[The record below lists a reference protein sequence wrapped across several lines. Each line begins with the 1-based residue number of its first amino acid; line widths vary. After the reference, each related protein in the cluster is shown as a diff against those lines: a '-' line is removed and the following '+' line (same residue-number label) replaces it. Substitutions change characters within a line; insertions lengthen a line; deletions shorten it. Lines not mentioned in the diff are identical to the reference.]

1 MYPLPPVVRSTVAS
15 WQTTRCPSAVAWT
28 SSSSAEAPAARARRM
43 AQSVLEGPSRAPPWW
58 AKARTRRSSQG
69 FRPTVR
75 RYRGPLMDHALLEA
89 IAALRHAFEDAL
101 LERQAAVDERFQVD
115 ILGGDM
121 SFETS
126 YCLPGE
132 GATPRVRADI
142 GLEWP
147 TWSQAAYRSW
157 AIGEGFDEPPEL
169 ILEVTLRL
177 QRLVAPPDPRVALGL
192 LPEEIHALGSGCD
205 TLERA
210 DPSVEQVFGKPPE
223 VAECSLEVT

>member
-1 MYPLPPVVRSTVAS
+1 
-15 WQTTRCPSAVAWT
+15 
-28 SSSSAEAPAARARRM
+28 
-43 AQSVLEGPSRAPPWW
+43 
-58 AKARTRRSSQG
+58 
-69 FRPTVR
+69 
-75 RYRGPLMDHALLEA
+75 MDHALLEA
-89 IAALRHAFEDAL
+89 IAALRHAFDDAL

-121 SFETS
+121 SFDTS
-126 YCLPGE
+126 YSLPGE
-132 GATPRVRADI
+132 GPTPRVRADI

-177 QRLVAPPDPRVALGL
+177 QRLVAPPDPRLALGL
-192 LPEEIHALGSGCD
+192 LPPEIHALGLGCD

-210 DPSVEQVFGKPPE
+210 EPTVEQVYSTPPD
-223 VAECSLEVT
+223 ASECSLEVTYDGALRLDEPVLESPEAMRACFAPLARWVASTLVRLGDLPLEFLPEEETEAEASD

>member
-1 MYPLPPVVRSTVAS
+1 MPCWRPSPPSATPSRTPSWSARPLWTSASRCPGSAARRERST
-15 WQTTRCPSAVAWT
+15 
-28 SSSSAEAPAARARRM
+28 
-43 AQSVLEGPSRAPPWW
+43 
-58 AKARTRRSSQG
+58 
-69 FRPTVR
+69 
-75 RYRGPLMDHALLEA
+75 
-89 IAALRHAFEDAL
+89 
-101 LERQAAVDERFQVD
+101 
-115 ILGGDM
+115 
-121 SFETS
+121 
-126 YCLPGE
+126 
-132 GATPRVRADI
+132 TPRVRADI

-223 VAECSLEVT
+223 VAECSLEVTYEGTLRLDEPVLESPDALQNTFAPLARWVASTLVRLGDLPFEFLPEEESEAEASD

>member
-1 MYPLPPVVRSTVAS
+1 
-15 WQTTRCPSAVAWT
+15 
-28 SSSSAEAPAARARRM
+28 
-43 AQSVLEGPSRAPPWW
+43 
-58 AKARTRRSSQG
+58 
-69 FRPTVR
+69 
-75 RYRGPLMDHALLEA
+75 MDHALLEA

-126 YCLPGE
+126 YSLPGE
-132 GATPRVRADI
+132 GPAPRVRADI

-223 VAECSLEVT
+223 VAECSLEVTYEGTLRLDEPVLESPDALQNTFAPLARWVASTLVRLGDLPFEFLPEEESEAEASD